1 MIVKEGIILYHAS
14 SQIVREIDLSKCR
27 KRNDFGQ
34 GFYVTTDK
42 NQAEKFVKTASRKAG
57 SSLSSGFV
65 NVYALSVIGDL
76 AIHEFPA
83 VDEDWLHCVC
93 THRRAEG
100 TTEDNQTW
108 QKYDIIAGK
117 IANDDTMTVIN
128 IYLSG
133 GYGEYGTTEAGATAI
148 RFLKPERLKDQ
159 LVLRTMRAISALHYD
174 QSFEVKF
181 Q

>member
-1 MIVKEGIILYHAS
+1 MIVNEGIILYHAS

-42 NQAEKFVKTASRKAG
+42 NQAEKFVKTATRKA
-57 SSLSSGFV
+57 SSRLSFGFV
-65 NVYALSVIGDL
+65 NVYTFRAIDDL

-93 THRRAEG
+93 THRRAEDS
-100 TTEDNQTW
+100 TEPGHTW

-133 GYGEYGTTEAGATAI
+133 GYGEYGTAEAVATAI
-148 RFLKPERLKDQ
+148 RLLKPERLKDQ
-159 LVLRTMRAISALHYD
+159 LCFRTMRAISGLRYD

-181 Q
+181 

>member
-1 MIVKEGIILYHAS
+1 
-14 SQIVREIDLSKCR
+14 LSKYR

-57 SSLSSGFV
+57 SRLSFGFV
-65 NVYALSVIGDL
+65 NVYALPAIDDL
-76 AIHEFPA
+76 VIHEFPA
-83 VDEDWLHCVC
+83 IDEDWLHCVC
-93 THRRAEG
+93 THRRAEDK
-100 TTEDNQTW
+100 TEDNHIW

-133 GYGEYGTTEAGATAI
+133 GYGEYGTAEAVATAI
-148 RFLKPERLKDQ
+148 RLLKPERLKDQ
-159 LVLRTMRAISALHYD
+159 VVLRTMRVISALCYD
-174 QSFEVKF
+174 QSLEVKF